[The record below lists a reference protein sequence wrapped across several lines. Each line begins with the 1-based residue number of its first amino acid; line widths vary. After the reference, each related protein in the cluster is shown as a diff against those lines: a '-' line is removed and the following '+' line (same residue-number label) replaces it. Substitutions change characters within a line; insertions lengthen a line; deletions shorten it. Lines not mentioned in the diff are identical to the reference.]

1 MIGVD
6 LTRDDLDALEAKA
19 RASGNTLA
27 LEALEM
33 VQTVLMARH
42 SLMMHIEKE
51 RGLRLQYHAA
61 LTRAKHWARPEGRRK
76 VGKRTLTKEDLCGV
90 VENMLVE
97 VLTGL
102 GEVEDGVAV

>member
-6 LTRDDLDALEAKA
+6 LTREDLDALEKQA
-19 RASGNTLA
+19 RASGNALA

-42 SLMMHIEKE
+42 SLMQHIEKE

-76 VGKRTLTKEDLCGV
+76 VGKKALTKEDLCGV